1 MGSAVKRAVRT
12 YQTTQSMIFSGWSNF
27 QEQLEMHS
35 GRLYTLELT
44 LEVEKQEVHREATEH
59 EQEDV

>member
-1 MGSAVKRAVRT
+1 
-12 YQTTQSMIFSGWSNF
+12 MIFNGWSNF

-35 GRLYTLELT
+35 GCLHTLGLT
-44 LEVEKQEVHREATEH
+44 LEVKKQEVHWEATEH